1 MASITKRPGPKGT
14 TWRVVYREPDGRQ
27 RARHFPTKAEAERF
41 RAEVTT
47 DLHRGV
53 YRDPDAGN
61 VSFEAVFNAWLDG
74 RRVDLAPSTWA
85 LYESVGI
92 THVAGEFAEQR
103 IGGHSGCRRA
113 DVDRRPRQGGTRP
126 QPDRD
131 GAAGHARGLRAGRGR
146 WPDPVEPGRWIEA
159 LPRPEHVP
167 DRRVL
172 VPEEVEA
179 IADAID
185 PRYRVL
191 VLIGGYCGLR
201 LGEALGLRW
210 KRIDILTRT
219 IMVAEQLDR
228 MTLQL
233 APLKTRASRRVVPM
247 PAFIADELAAIAP
260 APVDPEALVFT
271 TEAGGPIRDGNFRRR
286 IWAPAL
292 EAAGLAPAKFHDLRH
307 HCAGFAISL
316 GAHPKEIAVMLTPA
330 RRLA

>member
-1 MASITKRPGPKGT
+1 M
-14 TWRVVYREPDGRQ
+14 
-27 RARHFPTKAEAERF
+27 
-41 RAEVTT
+41 
-47 DLHRGV
+47 
-53 YRDPDAGN
+53 
-61 VSFEAVFNAWLDG
+61 
-74 RRVDLAPSTWA
+74 
-85 LYESVGI
+85 
-92 THVAGEFAEQR
+92 
-103 IGGHSGCRRA
+103 
-113 DVDRRPRQGGTRP
+113 
-126 QPDRD
+126 
-131 GAAGHARGLRAGRGR
+131 
-146 WPDPVEPGRWIEA
+146 
-159 LPRPEHVP
+159 
-167 DRRVL
+167 
-172 VPEEVEA
+172 
-179 IADAID
+179 
-185 PRYRVL
+185 
-191 VLIGGYCGLR
+191 LIGGYCGLR

-316 GAHPKEIAVMLTPA
+316 GAHPKEIAVMLGHSSTRVTLDTYGDLFPSLAAGLADRIDEA
-330 RRLA
+330 RQGRGLAALPRSSSQSS